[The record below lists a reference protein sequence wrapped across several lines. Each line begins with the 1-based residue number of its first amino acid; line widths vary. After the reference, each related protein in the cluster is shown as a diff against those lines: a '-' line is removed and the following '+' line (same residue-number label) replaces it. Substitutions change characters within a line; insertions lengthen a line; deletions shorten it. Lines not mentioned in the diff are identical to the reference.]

1 MTARLAGCLV
11 GISVQLVEQNAID
24 LEVVSRPKVL
34 EKLMDVM
41 LGGGIVSQHPAI
53 GIVLLET
60 LPVGRARNFRGTHP
74 DLEWSGK
81 GIVPILHINVMPAA
95 VAEESNGLEAG
106 LLLEI
111 FYALDGTIVAQT
123 KDEQSVVSGRH
134 AAEGLAKL
142 ELEDEAAIVEDD
154 VLADAYVNK
163 GGCILGVDV
172 SI

>member
-11 GISVQLVEQNAID
+11 GISIHLVEQDAID
-24 LEVVSRPKVL
+24 LEVVTRPKVL
-34 EKLMDVM
+34 QKLMDVM

-74 DLEWSGK
+74 DLKRSGK
-81 GIVPILHINVMPAA
+81 GIVPILHINVMPTA
-95 VAEESNGLEAG
+95 VAEKSHGLETG

-111 FYALDGTIVAQT
+111 FNALNGTVVAQT
-123 KDEQSVVSGRH
+123 KDEQSILSGRH

-154 VLADAYVNK
+154 VLADAY
-163 GGCILGVDV
+163 
-172 SI
+172 SM

>member
-1 MTARLAGCLV
+1 
-11 GISVQLVEQNAID
+11 
-24 LEVVSRPKVL
+24 
-34 EKLMDVM
+34 
-41 LGGGIVSQHPAI
+41 
-53 GIVLLET
+53 
-60 LPVGRARNFRGTHP
+60 
-74 DLEWSGK
+74 
-81 GIVPILHINVMPAA
+81 MPAA

-163 GGCILGVDV
+163 GGCIFGVDV